1 MFWHWKL
8 PQRLLCSLKV
18 IKISFGLEY
27 QFCKYN
33 ILPYTV
39 WTELNKSWKLPNFW
53 GIFGGLFLNDMF
65 EFLLVALYQFTSQ
78 ASNIF
83 RYAVKEEDNFFQC
96 KGCTWSTAVLRYM
109 SK

>member
-65 EFLLVALYQFTSQ
+65 ELIPTGRSISIYFSGFKYIPVCSEG
-78 ASNIF
+78 
-83 RYAVKEEDNFFQC
+83 R
-96 KGCTWSTAVLRYM
+96 G
-109 SK
+109 